1 MDGLRT
7 APRRGTGSGRPGQ
20 RRAKVDPAM
29 TEPVAVTPAP
39 DVLRCPSC
47 GAEVR
52 ETERFCEAWAARS
65 GPTVDVTDEA
75 VQAAERPIELSRPLS
90 SGAAPTGDP

>member
-1 MDGLRT
+1 
-7 APRRGTGSGRPGQ
+7 
-20 RRAKVDPAM
+20 M
-29 TEPVAVTPAP
+29 TEPVAATPAP

-52 ETERFCEAWAARS
+52 ETERFCEACGAPLS
-65 GPTVDVTDEA
+65 PTVDVVDEA

-90 SGAAPTGDP
+90 AGAAPTGDPAAEAARPLCA